1 MAGYFIMS
9 LDFEAMWGAI
19 GGIDNSNIEAFKHRV
34 SKNQIVIPAL
44 LDLFRK
50 YHLKAT
56 WGIVGGMFYKDS
68 EDFNSHLTCDIVY
81 PDWNLSIK
89 QFVKEISGDVFHEF
103 YSFKNLVQK
112 VIEDGH
118 QEIGSHT
125 FSHYYSNEKGA
136 SPELLQQE
144 LELSSNLFKQFAL
157 DVRTIIF
164 PRNQFKDSDIDVLIK
179 KGYTIVRGQPSNY
192 KLTKCTKLN
201 KVLNFVDCYVPLF
214 NRNYSLEE
222 IKYKGICNVKATMLY
237 RTWFSRLSLFEKLK
251 IWRIKLAMTDAAK
264 NNKCFHL
271 WFHPHNM
278 ATNIDFNFY
287 ALESILSHYIFL
299 KNKYGFKNKTMGELA
314 DLLV

>member
-19 GGIDNSNIEAFKHRV
+19 GGIDNSTIEAFKHRV

-89 QFVKEISGDVFHEF
+89 QFVKEIS
-103 YSFKNLVQK
+103 VQK

-144 LELSSNLFKQFAL
+144 LELSSNLFKQFAI

-164 PRNQFKDSDIDVLIK
+164 PRNQFKDSDIDALIN
-179 KGYTIVRGQPSNY
+179 KGS
-192 KLTKCTKLN
+192 
-201 KVLNFVDCYVPLF
+201 
-214 NRNYSLEE
+214 
-222 IKYKGICNVKATMLY
+222 
-237 RTWFSRLSLFEKLK
+237 
-251 IWRIKLAMTDAAK
+251 
-264 NNKCFHL
+264 
-271 WFHPHNM
+271 
-278 ATNIDFNFY
+278 
-287 ALESILSHYIFL
+287 
-299 KNKYGFKNKTMGELA
+299 
-314 DLLV
+314 